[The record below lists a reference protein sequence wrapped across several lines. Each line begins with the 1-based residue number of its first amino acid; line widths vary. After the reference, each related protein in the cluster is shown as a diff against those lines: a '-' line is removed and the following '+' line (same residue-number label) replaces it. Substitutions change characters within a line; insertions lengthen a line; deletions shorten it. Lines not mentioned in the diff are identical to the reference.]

1 MKPLIYQYR
10 MQWRELLLQCVGI
23 VPDNISSLVHA
34 FGIRLKKQEIWHPA
48 YEAFCRCGEPYVLT
62 MENLKGI
69 TEVQPV
75 GTCVYIVENEM
86 VFSYLMEQ
94 VQGKNVSLLCTL
106 GQPRY
111 AALKL
116 ISLIVQSGI
125 LIYYS
130 GDLDPDGI
138 GIADRLWQRFG
149 NRIQFFGMSPEDYRN
164 SLSKEVFGEN
174 GRKKLEHIWHPLLR
188 ETAELVR
195 KTGKAGYQENILKEL
210 SEKLVG
216 CDQNQNL

>member
-10 MQWRELLLQCVGI
+10 MQWRELLQCVGV

-75 GTCVYIVENEM
+75 GTCVYIVENKM

-94 VQGKNVSLLCTL
+94 VQGKNVSLLCTS

-125 LIYYS
+125 PIYYS

-149 NRIQFFGMSPEDYRN
+149 NRIIWREWQKKAGTHLAPVIKRN
-164 SLSKEVFGEN
+164 G
-174 GRKKLEHIWHPLLR
+174 G
-188 ETAELVR
+188 
-195 KTGKAGYQENILKEL
+195 TGKENRKSGISGKCFKRAFREA
-210 SEKLVG
+210 
-216 CDQNQNL
+216 CRM

>member
-1 MKPLIYQYR
+1 M
-10 MQWRELLLQCVGI
+10 
-23 VPDNISSLVHA
+23 
-34 FGIRLKKQEIWHPA
+34 KKQEIWHPA

-94 VQGKNVSLLCTL
+94 VQGKNVSLLCTS

-125 LIYYS
+125 PIYYS

>member
-10 MQWRELLLQCVGI
+10 VQWRELLQCVGI
-23 VPDNISSLVHA
+23 VPDNISSPVHA

-48 YEAFCRCGEPYVLT
+48 YEAFCRCREPYVLT

-94 VQGKNVSLLCTL
+94 VQGKNVSLLCTS

-116 ISLIVQSGI
+116 ISLIIQSGI
-125 LIYYS
+125 PIYYS

-149 NRIQFFGMSPEDYRN
+149 NRIQFFGMSPED
-164 SLSKEVFGEN
+164 
-174 GRKKLEHIWHPLLR
+174 
-188 ETAELVR
+188 
-195 KTGKAGYQENILKEL
+195 
-210 SEKLVG
+210 
-216 CDQNQNL
+216 

>member
-10 MQWRELLLQCVGI
+10 VQWRELLQCVGI

-94 VQGKNVSLLCTL
+94 VQGKNVSLLCTS

-125 LIYYS
+125 PIYYS
-130 GDLDPDGI
+130 GGLDPDGI
-138 GIADRLWQRFG
+138 GIADRLWQRQLWNVTRG
-149 NRIQFFGMSPEDYRN
+149 LPEQSFKR
-164 SLSKEVFGEN
+164 S
-174 GRKKLEHIWHPLLR
+174 IWR
-188 ETAELVR
+188 EWQK
-195 KTGKAGYQENILKEL
+195 KTGTHLAPVIKRNGGTGKENRKSGISGKYFKRAFREA
-210 SEKLVG
+210 
-216 CDQNQNL
+216 CRM

>member
-10 MQWRELLLQCVGI
+10 MQWRELLQCVGI

-94 VQGKNVSLLCTL
+94 VQGKNVSLLCTS

-116 ISLIVQSGI
+116 ISLIVQAF
-125 LIYYS
+125 LKRVYKENPEKQWFHF

-138 GIADRLWQRFG
+138 GIVDRLWQRFG

-174 GRKKLEHIWHPLLR
+174 GRKKLEHIWHL
-188 ETAELVR
+188 
-195 KTGKAGYQENILKEL
+195 Q
-210 SEKLVG
+210 
-216 CDQNQNL
+216 

>member
-1 MKPLIYQYR
+1 M
-10 MQWRELLLQCVGI
+10 GI

-94 VQGKNVSLLCTL
+94 VQGKNVSLLCTS

-116 ISLIVQSGI
+116 ISLIVQS
-125 LIYYS
+125 
-130 GDLDPDGI
+130 

-210 SEKLVG
+210 SEKFVG

>member
-10 MQWRELLLQCVGI
+10 MQWRELLQCVGV

-75 GTCVYIVENEM
+75 GTCVYIVENKM

-94 VQGKNVSLLCTL
+94 VQGKYVSLLCTS

-125 LIYYS
+125 PIYYS

-195 KTGKAGYQENILKEL
+195 KTGKAGYQENVLKEL

-216 CDQNQNL
+216 WDQNQNL

>member
-10 MQWRELLLQCVGI
+10 MQWRELLQCVGI

-86 VFSYLMEQ
+86 VFSYLMAQ
-94 VQGKNVSLLCTL
+94 VQGKGKNVSLPCTS

-125 LIYYS
+125 PIYYS

-138 GIADRLWQRFG
+138 KT
-149 NRIQFFGMSPEDYRN
+149 RICKIRIVND
-164 SLSKEVFGEN
+164 
-174 GRKKLEHIWHPLLR
+174 
-188 ETAELVR
+188 
-195 KTGKAGYQENILKEL
+195 GKR
-210 SEKLVG
+210 
-216 CDQNQNL
+216 

>member
-10 MQWRELLLQCVGI
+10 VQWRELLQCVGI

-48 YEAFCRCGEPYVLT
+48 YEAFCRCREPYVLT

-94 VQGKNVSLLCTL
+94 VQGKNVSLLCTS

-125 LIYYS
+125 PIYYS
-130 GDLDPDGI
+130 GGLDPDGI

-149 NRIQFFGMSPEDYRN
+149 NRIN
-164 SLSKEVFGEN
+164 SLECHQRITGTVFQ
-174 GRKKLEHIWHPLLR
+174 KKYLER
-188 ETAELVR
+188 MAE
-195 KTGKAGYQENILKEL
+195 KTGTHLAPVIKRNGGTGKENRKSGISGKYFKRAFREA
-210 SEKLVG
+210 
-216 CDQNQNL
+216 CRM

>member
-10 MQWRELLLQCVGI
+10 VQWRELLQCVGI

-48 YEAFCRCGEPYVLT
+48 YEAFCRCREPYVLT

-94 VQGKNVSLLCTL
+94 VQGKNVSLLCTS

-125 LIYYS
+125 PIYYS
-130 GDLDPDGI
+130 GGLDPDGI
-138 GIADRLWQRFG
+138 GIADRLWRG
-149 NRIQFFGMSPEDYRN
+149 SETESN
-164 SLSKEVFGEN
+164 SLECHQRITGTVFQ
-174 GRKKLEHIWHPLLR
+174 KKYLER
-188 ETAELVR
+188 MAEKNWNTFGTR
-195 KTGKAGYQENILKEL
+195 Y
-210 SEKLVG
+210 
-216 CDQNQNL
+216 

>member
-10 MQWRELLLQCVGI
+10 MQWRELLQCVGI

-48 YEAFCRCGEPYVLT
+48 YEAFCRYGEPYVLT
-62 MENLKGI
+62 MENLKCI

-94 VQGKNVSLLCTL
+94 VQGKNVSLLCTS

-125 LIYYS
+125 PIYYS

-138 GIADRLWQRFG
+138 KT
-149 NRIQFFGMSPEDYRN
+149 RICKIRIVND
-164 SLSKEVFGEN
+164 
-174 GRKKLEHIWHPLLR
+174 
-188 ETAELVR
+188 
-195 KTGKAGYQENILKEL
+195 GKR
-210 SEKLVG
+210 
-216 CDQNQNL
+216 

>member
-1 MKPLIYQYR
+1 M
-10 MQWRELLLQCVGI
+10 
-23 VPDNISSLVHA
+23 
-34 FGIRLKKQEIWHPA
+34 
-48 YEAFCRCGEPYVLT
+48 LT

-75 GTCVYIVENEM
+75 GTCVYIVENKM

-94 VQGKNVSLLCTL
+94 VQGKNVSLLCTS

-125 LIYYS
+125 PIYYS

-149 NRIQFFGMSPEDYRN
+149 NRIQFLEAHQRITGTVFQKKYLERMAEKSWNTFGTRY
-164 SLSKEVFGEN
+164 
-174 GRKKLEHIWHPLLR
+174 
-188 ETAELVR
+188 
-195 KTGKAGYQENILKEL
+195 
-210 SEKLVG
+210 
-216 CDQNQNL
+216 

>member
-10 MQWRELLLQCVGI
+10 MQWRELLQCVGV
-23 VPDNISSLVHA
+23 VPDNISSMVHA

-94 VQGKNVSLLCTL
+94 VQGKNVSLLCTS

-125 LIYYS
+125 PIYYS
-130 GDLDPDGI
+130 GDLEPDGI
-138 GIADRLWQRFG
+138 CRQTLA
-149 NRIQFFGMSPEDYRN
+149 
-164 SLSKEVFGEN
+164 
-174 GRKKLEHIWHPLLR
+174 
-188 ETAELVR
+188 AVR
-195 KTGKAGYQENILKEL
+195 KQNPILWNVTRGLPEQSFKRSIWRKWQKKAGTHLAPVIKRNGGTGKENRKSGISGKYFKRAFREA
-210 SEKLVG
+210 
-216 CDQNQNL
+216 CRM

>member
-10 MQWRELLLQCVGI
+10 MQWRELLQCVGI

-34 FGIRLKKQEIWHPA
+34 
-48 YEAFCRCGEPYVLT
+48 
-62 MENLKGI
+62 
-69 TEVQPV
+69 
-75 GTCVYIVENEM
+75 
-86 VFSYLMEQ
+86 
-94 VQGKNVSLLCTL
+94 CTS

-125 LIYYS
+125 PIYYS

>member
-1 MKPLIYQYR
+1 M
-10 MQWRELLLQCVGI
+10 
-23 VPDNISSLVHA
+23 
-34 FGIRLKKQEIWHPA
+34 
-48 YEAFCRCGEPYVLT
+48 LT

-69 TEVQPV
+69 TEVRPV

-94 VQGKNVSLLCTL
+94 VQGKNVSLLCTS

-125 LIYYS
+125 PIYYS

-138 GIADRLWQRFG
+138 KT
-149 NRIQFFGMSPEDYRN
+149 RICKIRIVND
-164 SLSKEVFGEN
+164 
-174 GRKKLEHIWHPLLR
+174 
-188 ETAELVR
+188 
-195 KTGKAGYQENILKEL
+195 GKR
-210 SEKLVG
+210 
-216 CDQNQNL
+216 

>member
-1 MKPLIYQYR
+1 
-10 MQWRELLLQCVGI
+10 
-23 VPDNISSLVHA
+23 
-34 FGIRLKKQEIWHPA
+34 
-48 YEAFCRCGEPYVLT
+48 

-94 VQGKNVSLLCTL
+94 VQGKKVSLLCTS

-125 LIYYS
+125 PIYYS

-149 NRIQFFGMSPEDYRN
+149 NRICFFGMSPEDYRN
-164 SLSKEVFGEN
+164 SLSKEAFGEN
-174 GRKKLEHIWHPLLR
+174 GRKKLEHIRNPLLR

-210 SEKLVG
+210 SENIVRG
-216 CDQNQNL
+216 NPNQNL

>member
-1 MKPLIYQYR
+1 MKPFA
-10 MQWRELLLQCVGI
+10 
-23 VPDNISSLVHA
+23 DA
-34 FGIRLKKQEIWHPA
+34 
-48 YEAFCRCGEPYVLT
+48 GEPYVLT

-94 VQGKNVSLLCTL
+94 VQGKNVSLLCTS

-125 LIYYS
+125 PIYYS

-149 NRIQFFGMSPEDYRN
+149 NRIPILWNVTRGLPEQSFKRSIWREWQEKSWN
-164 SLSKEVFGEN
+164 T
-174 GRKKLEHIWHPLLR
+174 IWHPLLR

-195 KTGKAGYQENILKEL
+195 KTGKADIRKIF
-210 SEKLVG
+210 
-216 CDQNQNL
+216 

>member
-1 MKPLIYQYR
+1 M
-10 MQWRELLLQCVGI
+10 
-23 VPDNISSLVHA
+23 
-34 FGIRLKKQEIWHPA
+34 
-48 YEAFCRCGEPYVLT
+48 LT

-94 VQGKNVSLLCTL
+94 IQGKNVSLLCTS

>member
-10 MQWRELLLQCVGI
+10 MQWRELLQCVGV

-75 GTCVYIVENEM
+75 GTCVYIVENKM

-94 VQGKNVSLLCTL
+94 VQGKNVSLLCTS

-125 LIYYS
+125 PIYY
-130 GDLDPDGI
+130 GDLEPDGI
-138 GIADRLWQRFG
+138 GIATDSG
-149 NRIQFFGMSPEDYRN
+149 SGSETESN
-164 SLSKEVFGEN
+164 SLDVTRG
-174 GRKKLEHIWHPLLR
+174 LPEHIWHPLLR

-195 KTGKAGYQENILKEL
+195 KTGKAGYQKYFKRAFREA
-210 SEKLVG
+210 
-216 CDQNQNL
+216 CRM

>member
-10 MQWRELLLQCVGI
+10 MQWRELLQCVGI

-48 YEAFCRCGEPYVLT
+48 YEAFCRCREPYVLT

-94 VQGKNVSLLCTL
+94 VQGKNVSLLCTS

-125 LIYYS
+125 PIYYS
-130 GDLDPDGI
+130 GGLD
-138 GIADRLWQRFG
+138 
-149 NRIQFFGMSPEDYRN
+149 RN
-164 SLSKEVFGEN
+164 CRQTL
-174 GRKKLEHIWHPLLR
+174 
-188 ETAELVR
+188 AAVR
-195 KTGKAGYQENILKEL
+195 KQNPILWNVTRGLPEQSFKRSIWREWQKKTGTHLAPVIKRNGGTGKENRKSGISGKYFKRAFREA
-210 SEKLVG
+210 
-216 CDQNQNL
+216 CRM

>member
-1 MKPLIYQYR
+1 M
-10 MQWRELLLQCVGI
+10 
-23 VPDNISSLVHA
+23 
-34 FGIRLKKQEIWHPA
+34 
-48 YEAFCRCGEPYVLT
+48 LT

-94 VQGKNVSLLCTL
+94 VQGKNVSLLCTS

-116 ISLIVQSGI
+116 ISLIVQAF
-125 LIYYS
+125 LKRVYKENPEKQWFHF

-138 GIADRLWQRFG
+138 GIVDRLWQRFG

-195 KTGKAGYQENILKEL
+195 KTGKAGYQE
-210 SEKLVG
+210 
-216 CDQNQNL
+216 

>member
-1 MKPLIYQYR
+1 MRGTVCAYHGKSEGYYR
-10 MQWRELLLQCVGI
+10 STACRNVCIHCG
-23 VPDNISSLVHA
+23 
-34 FGIRLKKQEIWHPA
+34 KQ
-48 YEAFCRCGEPYVLT
+48 
-62 MENLKGI
+62 
-69 TEVQPV
+69 
-75 GTCVYIVENEM
+75 M

-94 VQGKNVSLLCTL
+94 VQGKNVSLLCTS

-125 LIYYS
+125 PIYYS

-174 GRKKLEHIWHPLLR
+174 GRKSWNTFGTR
-188 ETAELVR
+188 
-195 KTGKAGYQENILKEL
+195 Y
-210 SEKLVG
+210 
-216 CDQNQNL
+216 

>member
-1 MKPLIYQYR
+1 MDYLEAIDETSY
-10 MQWRELLLQCVGI
+10 LS
-23 VPDNISSLVHA
+23 VPNA
-34 FGIRLKKQEIWHPA
+34 MER

-94 VQGKNVSLLCTL
+94 VQGKNVSLLCTS

-125 LIYYS
+125 PNCRQTL
-130 GDLDPDGI
+130 
-138 GIADRLWQRFG
+138 A
-149 NRIQFFGMSPEDYRN
+149 
-164 SLSKEVFGEN
+164 
-174 GRKKLEHIWHPLLR
+174 
-188 ETAELVR
+188 AVR
-195 KTGKAGYQENILKEL
+195 KQNPILWNVTRGLPEQSFKRSIWREWQKKAGTHLAPVTKRNGGTGKENRKSGISGKYFKRAFRE
-210 SEKLVG
+210 V
-216 CDQNQNL
+216 CRM

>member
-1 MKPLIYQYR
+1 
-10 MQWRELLLQCVGI
+10 
-23 VPDNISSLVHA
+23 
-34 FGIRLKKQEIWHPA
+34 
-48 YEAFCRCGEPYVLT
+48 EPYVLT

-94 VQGKNVSLLCTL
+94 VQGKNVSLLCTS

-125 LIYYS
+125 PIYYS